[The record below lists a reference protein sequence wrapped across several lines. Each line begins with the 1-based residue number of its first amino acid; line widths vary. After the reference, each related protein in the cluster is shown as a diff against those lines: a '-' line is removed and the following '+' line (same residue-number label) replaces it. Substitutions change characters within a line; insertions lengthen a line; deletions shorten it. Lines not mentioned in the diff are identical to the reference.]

1 MKHNQ
6 LSGHGRIRIPIGEKK
21 HVRGNP
27 SGGWKLECLCG
38 FTQDGFK
45 NKRELE
51 SAYAEHIQNSLPI
64 CNLCNEK
71 KATREM
77 SKSCNTFCK
86 KCSSA
91 KSKKWAID
99 NPNVWERQKRKSHLK
114 KKYGITIDDYDKMVI
129 QQNNSCAI
137 CEGVLIDSRGF
148 RPHVDHCHETGKVR
162 GVLCG
167 DCNKALGMFKDSI
180 ERIQKAYNYLLKNIN
195 K

>member
-1 MKHNQ
+1 
-6 LSGHGRIRIPIGEKK
+6 
-21 HVRGNP
+21 
-27 SGGWKLECLCG
+27 
-38 FTQDGFK
+38 
-45 NKRELE
+45 
-51 SAYAEHIQNSLPI
+51 
-64 CNLCNEK
+64 
-71 KATREM
+71 M